1 MPTAQNVHGAT
12 SVGFLRPGKG
22 RPLMTFGLPARVR
35 HSSQQPRF
43 LPMYCVR
50 MYLTRRVR
58 RVINRHEPHPGS
70 GELGSIL
77 PSGSACQVRSARLRM
92 PPLKP
97 CGVPPEDLAN
107 QKHGG
112 NAWPSA
118 RSGQPKKPILFLS
131 VDANRLSPLQ
141 VEEEVFPSTFTVRPV
156 NGTLLKPRLANY
168 P

>member
-1 MPTAQNVHGAT
+1 
-12 SVGFLRPGKG
+12 
-22 RPLMTFGLPARVR
+22 
-35 HSSQQPRF
+35 
-43 LPMYCVR
+43 
-50 MYLTRRVR
+50 
-58 RVINRHEPHPGS
+58 
-70 GELGSIL
+70 
-77 PSGSACQVRSARLRM
+77 M

-131 VDANRLSPLQ
+131 FDANRLSPLQ